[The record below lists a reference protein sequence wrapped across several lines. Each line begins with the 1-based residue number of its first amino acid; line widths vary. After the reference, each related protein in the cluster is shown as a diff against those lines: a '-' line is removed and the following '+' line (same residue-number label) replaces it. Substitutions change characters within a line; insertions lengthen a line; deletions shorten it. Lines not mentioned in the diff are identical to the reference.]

1 MFLTRPI
8 CGVLVCAL
16 AGAAWAQEPR
26 EEIVV
31 TATRFR
37 AVNPDLPIGVEVIRR
52 DEIIQSSARS
62 LPELLA
68 RRAGIHMRDTSG
80 APDTQLDLRGFGV
93 TGNQNMVVLLDGQRL
108 SEIELVSPKWSAIP
122 LAAIERIEIMRGGGA
137 VLYGGGATGGVIH
150 VVTRT
155 PKTNSAY
162 LGAALG
168 NYATRE
174 LKAGVSG
181 AGALAFG
188 IHANH
193 FESDNYRHNNAVQQR
208 NLEADLRGE
217 VGSGQWWLK
226 LGADDQKLRLP
237 GARTEAQLSSDRRGT
252 ATPLN
257 HSTRRGQ
264 HLDAGFA
271 LPFGAHELRVDLGYR
286 ERVAS
291 AFFAPGFR
299 LHTDVDKRS
308 VAPRLKIAH
317 ELFGKSSLV
326 VGFDWEEWDYDSVNT
341 FGATQAEQA
350 QRAVYAQNTSELRP
364 TTRLTLG
371 ARAQQSRV
379 RVGTALQTRTPNA
392 WELALSEQMTP
403 QTRVYGRVGRSFR
416 IATVDENM
424 FQPALLEPQ
433 TANDKELGIIFEN
446 PSWNARAALY
456 RIDLKNEIAFV
467 PSAPPFGNNINL
479 PPTRRQGIELEARWR
494 ALPSL
499 DLSANYTY
507 AQAEFR
513 SGTIGGVNLAG
524 NEVPLVPKHSAG
536 LGALWRIGPKTR
548 LAADLQYVGSQR
560 YDNDQ
565 ANTFGRKMPAYTIA
579 DFKLT
584 HEIDRWLLA
593 ASVKNAFN
601 ERYYSYG
608 IATGTTFSAYP
619 AALRSVLVSAE
630 YRF

>member
-1 MFLTRPI
+1 MFAMRPI
-8 CGVLVCAL
+8 CGVLLCAL

-31 TATRFR
+31 TATRFQ

-52 DEIIQSSARS
+52 DELTQSSARS

-68 RRAGIHMRDTSG
+68 RRAGIHTRDSSG
-80 APDTQLDLRGFGV
+80 APDTQLDLRGFGA

-137 VLYGGGATGGVIH
+137 VLYGGGATGGVINI
-150 VVTRT
+150 VTRT
-155 PKTNSAY
+155 PKTSSGY
-162 LGAALG
+162 VGAALG
-168 NYATRE
+168 SYATRE
-174 LKAGVSG
+174 LKAGFSG

-188 IHANH
+188 VHANH
-193 FESDNYRHNNAVQQR
+193 FESDNYRDNNAVRQR
-208 NLEADLRGE
+208 NIEADLRGAF
-217 VGSGQWWLK
+217 GSGQWWVK
-226 LGADDQKLRLP
+226 LGADDQKMRLP

-252 ATPLN
+252 STPLN
-257 HSTRRGQ
+257 HSTRRGD
-264 HLDAGFA
+264 HFDTGFA
-271 LPFGAHELRVDLGYR
+271 MPFGAHELRVDFGYR

-291 AFFAPGFR
+291 AFFAPGFS
-299 LHTDVDKRS
+299 LHTEVDKRS

-317 ELFGKSSLV
+317 QLLGQSNLV
-326 VGFDWEEWDYDSVNT
+326 LGLDWEDWDYDSVNT
-341 FGATQAEQA
+341 FGATQAEQT
-350 QRAVYAQNTSELRP
+350 QRAIYAQNTTQLRP

-371 ARAQQSRV
+371 GRVQQSRV
-379 RVGTALQTRTPNA
+379 RVGAESQTRTPSA
-392 WELALSEQMTP
+392 WELALSEQLTP

-416 IATVDENM
+416 IATVDENV

-433 TANDKELGIIFEN
+433 TAIDKELGVMFEN
-446 PSWNARAALY
+446 PGWNARAALY
-456 RIDLKNEIAFV
+456 RIDLKNEIAFI

-479 PPTRRQGIELEARWR
+479 PPTRRQGIELEGRWR
-494 ALPSL
+494 ALPAL
-499 DLSANYTY
+499 ELSANYTY
-507 AQAEFR
+507 AEAEFR
-513 SGTIGGVNLAG
+513 SGTVGGVNLAG

-565 ANTFGRKMPAYTIA
+565 ANTFGRKMPAYTVA

-619 AALRSVLVSAE
+619 AALRSILVSAE

>member
-1 MFLTRPI
+1 MFATRPI
-8 CGVLVCAL
+8 GGVLLFAL
-16 AGAAWAQEPR
+16 CGAAAAEPPR

-31 TATRFR
+31 TATRFQ

-52 DEIIQSSARS
+52 DELAQSSARS

-68 RRAGIHMRDTSG
+68 RRAGIHTRDSSG

-137 VLYGGGATGGVIH
+137 VLYGGGATGGVVNI
-150 VVTRT
+150 VTRD
-155 PKTNSAY
+155 PKATSAY
-162 LGAALG
+162 VGAALG
-168 NYATRE
+168 SYATRE
-174 LKAGVSG
+174 LKAGFSG
-181 AGALAFG
+181 AGALKFG
-188 IHANH
+188 VHANH
-193 FESDNYRHNNAVQQR
+193 YEADNYRANNAVQQR
-208 NLEADLRGE
+208 NIEADLRGE
-217 VGSGQWWLK
+217 IGGGQWWLK

-252 ATPLN
+252 STPLN
-257 HSTRRGQ
+257 HSTRRGE
-264 HLDAGFA
+264 HFDAGFA
-271 LPFGAHELRVDLGYR
+271 MPFGAHEARIDVGYR

-291 AFFAPGFR
+291 AFFAPGFS
-299 LHTDVDKRS
+299 LNTDVDKRS

-317 ELFGKSSLV
+317 GLLGKSSLV
-326 VGFDWEEWDYDSVNT
+326 VGLDWEDWDYASVTT
-341 FGATQAEQA
+341 FGATRAEQT
-350 QRAVYAQNTSELRP
+350 QRAVYAQNTTELRP
-364 TTRLTLG
+364 TTRLALG

-379 RVGTALQTRTPNA
+379 KVGADSQTRSPSA
-392 WELALSEQMTP
+392 WELALSEQLTA

-416 IATVDENM
+416 IATVDENV
-424 FQPALLEPQ
+424 FQPTLLEPQ
-433 TANDKELGIIFEN
+433 TAIDKELGLVFEN
-446 PSWNARAALY
+446 RGWNARAALY
-456 RIDLKNEIAFV
+456 RIDLKNEIAFI

-479 PPTRRQGIELEARWR
+479 PPTRRQGIELEARWH
-494 ALPSL
+494 ALPAL

-513 SGTIGGVNLAG
+513 SGTVGGVNLAG

-536 LGALWRIGPKTR
+536 IGALWRIGPKTR

-593 ASVKNAFN
+593 ASIKNAFN

-608 IATGTTFSAYP
+608 IASGTTFSAYP